1 MPGGAKC
8 AWLLRSGLTPVAGQ
22 RLLKLQVGKI
32 MFTDRRR
39 LLGLFAASFATPA
52 FAQAPA
58 MTRITAYAF
67 SFAGLEGADI

>member
-1 MPGGAKC
+1 VPGGAKC

-39 LLGLFAASFATPA
+39 LLGLFAASFATPV